1 MGSTEASGFDN
12 GTFSIF
18 RTMATPLQVPCGCR
32 NSLQSFGAAAAF
44 TGAFVWTSQSVQV
57 KRNAY
62 FSNLKSEID
71 TLKKKNHDL
80 EHEVELLK
88 NPPEPKEAHTDF
100 AADFESGNID
110 LEKIL
115 EQVASDH

>member
-1 MGSTEASGFDN
+1 
-12 GTFSIF
+12 
-18 RTMATPLQVPCGCR
+18 MATPLQVPCGCR

-44 TGAFVWTSQSVQV
+44 TVAFVWTSQSVQV

-110 LEKIL
+110 FEKIL

>member
-1 MGSTEASGFDN
+1 M
-12 GTFSIF
+12 
-18 RTMATPLQVPCGCR
+18 
-32 NSLQSFGAAAAF
+32 
-44 TGAFVWTSQSVQV
+44 QV

-80 EHEVELLK
+80 EHEVELLSTSPPPPTAQCHIPLERSINCALCSFALTE

-110 LEKIL
+110 FEKIL